1 VSAVLDQQR
10 DARQLPALGAANPW
24 LARRGIAASR
34 LIGGV
39 LPLSMAAFAAVL
51 VLGPAAETMAWT
63 LVLCSST
70 VVALPAT
77 LAGRAFS
84 AYNLVVFLGD
94 FVVQWGVG
102 LLVDLFGRAGFD
114 VVASFRGALGL
125 FLGCCVLSY
134 FYFLWAS
141 PHNRQA
147 ARRTA

>member
-1 VSAVLDQQR
+1 MLVTYWLW
-10 DARQLPALGAANPW
+10 GAANPW

-34 LIGGV
+34 LIGWV

-51 VLGPAAETMAWT
+51 ALGPAAGTMAWT
-63 LVLCSST
+63 LFLCSST
-70 VVALPAT
+70 VVALAQPAVAMALPVT
-77 LAGRAFS
+77 LAGRALS